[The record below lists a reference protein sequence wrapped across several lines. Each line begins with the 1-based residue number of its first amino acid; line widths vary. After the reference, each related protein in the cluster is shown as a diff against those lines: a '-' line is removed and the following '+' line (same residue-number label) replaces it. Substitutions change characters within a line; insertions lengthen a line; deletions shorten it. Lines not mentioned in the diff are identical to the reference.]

1 MRSDRVSRGRAL
13 LPEGTDVTSE
23 AAVGLRLPGTTTGV
37 MESAAARFVRAWADQ
52 RGAGQRKDGESM
64 DALAVLDPRQRDLSG

>member
-1 MRSDRVSRGRAL
+1 M
-13 LPEGTDVTSE
+13 
-23 AAVGLRLPGTTTGV
+23 